1 MGYLRRGLLLFVFFL
16 RIVFIVFFGPALLSF
31 VYFFIFTTYDYEV
44 AILVAD
50 ASMACSGRRNR
61 PIWDLDLCKLC
72 METRYMVF
80 SLKWMD
86 LQLVEIVE
94 EDSFSL
100 ALPTE
105 EVDIV
110 VDDTACVTVTTLWDH
125 ARLRALDP
133 AEEF

>member
-1 MGYLRRGLLLFVFFL
+1 
-16 RIVFIVFFGPALLSF
+16 
-31 VYFFIFTTYDYEV
+31 
-44 AILVAD
+44 
-50 ASMACSGRRNR
+50 
-61 PIWDLDLCKLC
+61 
-72 METRYMVF
+72 MVF

-133 AEEF
+133 A